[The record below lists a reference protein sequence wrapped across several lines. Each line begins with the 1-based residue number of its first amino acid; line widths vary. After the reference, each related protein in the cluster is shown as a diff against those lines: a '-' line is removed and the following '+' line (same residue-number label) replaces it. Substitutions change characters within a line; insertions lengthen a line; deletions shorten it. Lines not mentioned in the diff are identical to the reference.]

1 MRYFVLG
8 AGSWGC
14 TIAQM
19 LKDNGHDVLLW
30 AHSEE
35 HAKLLNTRKKMPHLP
50 DVNLDV
56 PVTSDISVGKNFD
69 VLIIAVPV
77 QFVRSVLEKI
87 DYDVSIVLNL
97 SKGIEISTGK
107 RVSEIV
113 HETLGC
119 NYAVLSGPSH
129 AEEVA
134 LKLPTA
140 VVVAGEMASEF
151 QREFSNDY
159 FRVYVHD
166 DVVGVEL
173 AGALKNVIAIAAG
186 IVDGLGG
193 WDNAKAA
200 LITRGLYEIAR
211 FSMEFGANP
220 LTFMGLAGIGDLIV
234 TCGSKHSRNRR
245 YGEMVAK
252 GYDPVHLLE
261 ASKEIVE
268 GAFTCK
274 AVVENYGNK
283 YNLPIIKEVYE
294 VIYNRKS
301 PIDSIK
307 SLMSRSLKLEM
318 EEVKRWLEK
327 SLKSL

>member
-19 LKDNGHDVLLW
+19 LKENGHEVLLW

-35 HAKLLNTRKKMPHLP
+35 HAQLLNTRKKMPHLP

-56 PVTSDISVGKNFD
+56 PVTSDISVGRNFD
-69 VLIIAVPV
+69 VLVLAVPV
-77 QFVRSVLEKI
+77 QYIRGVLQKI
-87 DYDVSIVLNL
+87 DYDVHVVLNL

-113 HETLGC
+113 QEILGSE
-119 NYAVLSGPSH
+119 YAVLSGPSH

-140 VVVAGEMASEF
+140 VVVAGAMAPEF
-151 QREFSNDY
+151 QKEFSNEY

-166 DVVGVEL
+166 DVVGIEL

-200 LITRGLYEIAR
+200 LVTRGLYEIAK
-211 FSMEFGANP
+211 FSIEFGANP
-220 LTFMGLAGIGDLIV
+220 LTFMGLAGIGDLVV

-245 YGEMVAK
+245 YGEMIAK
-252 GYDPVHLLE
+252 GFDPIYLLE

-274 AVVENYGNK
+274 AVVENYGDR
-283 YNLPIIKEVYE
+283 YDLPIIKEVHE
-294 VIYNRKS
+294 VIYNKKS

-307 SLMSRSLKLEM
+307 SLMTRSLKVEM
-318 EEVKRWLEK
+318 EEVRRWLEK
-327 SLKSL
+327 NLKN

>member
-1 MRYFVLG
+1 MMRYFVIG

-14 TIAQM
+14 TIAQL
-19 LKDNGHDVLLW
+19 LKENGHDVLLW
-30 AHSEE
+30 AHTQEY
-35 HAKLLNTRKKMPHLP
+35 ANILNSKKKMPHLP
-50 DVNLDV
+50 ELDLTV
-56 PVTSDISVGKNFD
+56 PVTADISKGNEFD
-69 VLIIAVPV
+69 VLVLAVPV
-77 QFVRSVLEKI
+77 QYIRGVLQKI
-87 DYDVSIVLNL
+87 TYPVELLLNL

-119 NYAVLSGPSH
+119 PYAILSGPSH

-134 LKLPTA
+134 QKLPTA
-140 VVVAGEMASEF
+140 IVVAGEMAQEL
-151 QREFSNDY
+151 QIEFSNEY
-159 FRVYVHD
+159 FRVYLHD
-166 DVVGVEL
+166 DIVGVEL

-200 LITRGLYEIAR
+200 LITRGLYEISR
-211 FSMEFGANP
+211 FAMDFGANP
-220 LTFMGLAGIGDLIV
+220 LTFMGLAGIGDLVV

-252 GYDPVHLLE
+252 GYDPIHLLE

-274 AVVENYGNK
+274 AIVDNYGEK
-283 YNLPIIKEVYE
+283 YDLPIIKEVYE
-294 VIYNRKS
+294 VIYNGKS
-301 PIDSIK
+301 PAESIK
-307 SLMSRSLKLEM
+307 SLMNRSLKVEM
-318 EEVKRWLEK
+318 EEVYRWLEK
-327 SLKSL
+327 SLKS